1 MAQSG
6 YGKLDY
12 KFDFMGAEIPVAG
25 TGAYGGTG
33 TAGYKLGEFKVT
45 GDLTRNDCGVVSLA
59 KSGGWGRLTS
69 SASADGDGCA
79 VGTEVIYSPT
89 LNGPLAVEA
98 RVESQILTAR
108 TFWLGFADVNADDV
122 AEPVTNS
129 SSTVITLTAS
139 DLAGFHF
146 DSQLT
151 DSDWILVHNGGTTT
165 GVTVVADIDAD
176 EDPVAGESQI
186 LRVEIDRDGTVR
198 WIINGDLKQTVTNAV
213 SPTVLLAAYV
223 GVWSTTTT
231 AADLDVD
238 YLAVE
243 ANRDWTV

>member
-1 MAQSG
+1 MAQSA
-6 YGKLDY
+6 YGKIRL
-12 KFDFMGAEIPVAG
+12 KIDFLGAEIPVAG
-25 TGAYGGTG
+25 TGAYAGSG

-45 GDLTRNDCGVVSLA
+45 GDLARNDCGVVSIA

-69 SASADGDGCA
+69 SATADGDGLA
-79 VGTEVIYSPT
+79 VGTEAIYSPT

-98 RVESQILTAR
+98 RVESQVLTAR
-108 TFWLGFADVNADDV
+108 TFWIGFVDVNADDV
-122 AEPVTNS
+122 PEPVTNS
-129 SSTVITLTAS
+129 STTVITLTAS

-151 DSDWILVHNGGTTT
+151 DADWIMVHNGGSTT
-165 GVTVVADIDAD
+165 GETTVANIDAN
-176 EDPVAGESQI
+176 EVLVAGESQV
-186 LRVEIDRDGTVR
+186 LRVEIDRNGTVR
-198 WIINGDLKQTVTNAV
+198 WYIDEDLKQTVTNAV
-213 SPTVLLAAYV
+213 SPTVLLAGYV

-231 AADLDVD
+231 VADLDVD